1 MANETEAPKCDSRP
15 VKVEGSSLSP
25 LVAPNSTVEVVPTSC
40 IDEIERDALVLFRS
54 GAMKKPII
62 KQVRALGGDRFELKN
77 GRILVEEK
85 ILDTATGKP
94 FSLSEERQ
102 AVLRMYVRD
111 YNGIIPENTFLL
123 LGTNP
128 AGALDSTR
136 LGLIHRNDIIGVVKP

>member
-1 MANETEAPKCDSRP
+1 MS
-15 VKVEGSSLSP
+15 
-25 LVAPNSTVEVVPTSC
+25 
-40 IDEIERDALVLFRS
+40 
-54 GAMKKPII
+54 KPII
-62 KQVRALGGDRFELKN
+62 KQVRGLGGDTLELKDGN
-77 GRILVEEK
+77 VLVNEK
-85 ILDTATGKP
+85 KLSTATGKP

-102 AVLRMYVRD
+102 AVLHMYVRD